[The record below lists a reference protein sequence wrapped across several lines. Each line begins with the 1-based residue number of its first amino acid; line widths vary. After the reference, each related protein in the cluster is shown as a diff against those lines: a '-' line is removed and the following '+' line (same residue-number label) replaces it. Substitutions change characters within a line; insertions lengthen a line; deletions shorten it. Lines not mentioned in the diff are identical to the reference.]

1 MTQNPALTLDKTVT
15 STGPYDS
22 VGDVINYL
30 LVATNTGNVTLH
42 NVTISRSQAGHAH
55 LHADPAGHAGSGG
68 HVELHRLPHGRP
80 WPTWMPAPYYNIA
93 TADSTE
99 TVPVTDEVTVA
110 DDPEPGADAGQDR
123 HQHRPV

>member
-1 MTQNPALTLDKTVT
+1 MTQSPALTLDKSVT

-42 NVTISRSQAGHAH
+42 NVTISDPKLGTLTCTPTQPATLAPAATLSCTGSHTV
-55 LHADPAGHAGSGG
+55 DPADLDAGS
-68 HVELHRLPHGRP
+68 
-80 WPTWMPAPYYNIA
+80 YYNLA

-99 TVPVTDEVTVA
+99 TLPVTDEVTVPMTQSPA
-110 DDPEPGADAGQDR
+110 LDAGQVR

>member
-1 MTQNPALTLDKTVT
+1 MAQNPALALDKSVT

-22 VGDVINYL
+22 VGDSIEYL

-42 NVTISRSQAGHAH
+42 NVSIIDPKLGTLTCMPTQPATLAPAATLSCTGSHTVT
-55 LHADPAGHAGSGG
+55 LADLDAGS
-68 HVELHRLPHGRP
+68 
-80 WPTWMPAPYYNIA
+80 YYNIA

-99 TVPVTDEVTVA
+99 TLPVTDEVTVPMA
-110 DDPEPGADAGQDR
+110 QNPALALDKIC